1 MWCGIYTRLC
11 YKFPTESNSERIL
24 KIGQYLVKLWARVI
38 RCLVFFLTHSVLTS
52 SLGIDSADCCR
63 ISVAVFIFSLILC
76 VFFFVRLIKL
86 AIGHFSEHTN
96 TAYRIVSRQTNSRF
110 VSSDH
115 SIDATRS
122 IDRRPPESSC
132 TSPHLSIRH
141 GTGSLGHRV
150 NGSFESSFTSGSP
163 GHHFDPVRDPS
174 FSGFRK
180 NAQNAKRTF
189 EMPK

>member
-1 MWCGIYTRLC
+1 M
-11 YKFPTESNSERIL
+11 
-24 KIGQYLVKLWARVI
+24 
-38 RCLVFFLTHSVLTS
+38 THSVLTS

-96 TAYRIVSRQTNSRF
+96 IAYRIVSCQTNSRC

-122 IDRRPPESSC
+122 IDRRPPEAAARRRIYRSDMELGHWVTGSMVHLG
-132 TSPHLSIRH
+132 HLSRPD
-141 GTGSLGHRV
+141 HRV
-150 NGSFESSFTSGSP
+150 IILTRCQTRVFPVFE
-163 GHHFDPVRDPS
+163 
-174 FSGFRK
+174 K
-180 NAQNAKRTF
+180 
-189 EMPK
+189 MPKMQKGNLKC